1 MKAKDLTTGGILVA
15 LSMLCFF
22 LVYFIPTNTLTMFT
36 LSAFMPPI
44 AYLMSSLKLG
54 ILVYIASSILGFI
67 LFGPQIA
74 LVYILFFGNYGIIK
88 AFIEG
93 SNNVF
98 IEFILKLVY
107 FNVMFTVGYT
117 IAMTALFPELLR
129 PIINLASMII
139 PAISQ
144 YLPESIAEIL
154 MSSVGVVD
162 TLSTTIKLIFQVIGN
177 ILFLIFD
184 YALSL
189 LIWNFHKFRKVV
201 NK

>member
-93 SNNVF
+93 RNNVF